1 MSEKEELLKKILHK
15 EIQIREILLKE
26 NITVKRT
33 MELEH
38 QIDLLNELLTTVE
51 SHPDSILY
59 SFSGVR
65 APQ

>member
-1 MSEKEELLKKILHK
+1 MTEKEELLKKILHK

-51 SHPDSILY
+51 SHPGSILC
-59 SFSGVR
+59 SHSGVR